1 MSFNEYK
8 TVEKEILDC
17 LQAKELGWRYETGS
31 AITKKYRDGDE
42 AEMLLLPILRERLK
56 ALNPGVLTD
65 EARVDVVIQKLRAE
79 KDNGEWMAWLRGEK
93 TLSFAANEN
102 AQNIRLV
109 DFSNPGANDFLCTN
123 QPWIQGAQRRRPDIL
138 LYLNGVPIVDIE
150 AKTASYGY
158 VDWAEGAK
166 QCERYD
172 REIAPLYYSNAFC
185 VGVNEILMKYGTP
198 GQKLQNWQ
206 VWRDPSPHTHI
217 NAAQHGE
224 MKLTLYGMFDRA
236 NLLDILANFIVFE
249 SESGRQTKKVARYQQ
264 FRAANKIVER
274 ALQLTQ
280 PREKRRGI
288 VWHTQGSGKSL
299 TMIFAAR
306 KLWNHPALSQPTVVI
321 VVDREQLEDQMKGDL
336 SRTGT
341 ENVAVA
347 NSIRDLQKR
356 LAADERGVILTIV
369 NKFERMPTAI
379 STRANIIVLADE
391 AHRSQYGDLGIF
403 MRSALP
409 QASLFGLTG
418 TPLELD
424 DRNTAKEFGQE
435 LGPDRFERYMDKY
448 SIGDAIKD
456 GATKELRY
464 QVRLTD
470 WTVNGADLDIKFEQL
485 FKDNTKEE
493 RKKLLGEARLDA
505 ILKHPKRLAQ
515 VADDIAAHFTQH
527 VRPNGFKAM
536 VVCRDK
542 EACALYKAAL
552 DTRLGEAASKVVI
565 SEDLSRDPI
574 IVQAH
579 YLGDDER
586 KWIEGF
592 KKPTP
597 QSEEEKA
604 KPDAK
609 YRQTEIFIVC
619 DKLTTGFDAPILQ
632 TMYLD
637 RGLKNHSLLQAIAR
651 VNRPYTELKQFGV
664 VFDYF
669 GVFENLNEALNY
681 DQSELGEIAFPFTQL
696 RGRFEEKIEEL
707 LAFFDGIDRDG
718 SHASLMTALL
728 RIAGNEETQRAFE
741 KRFKEVKVLYETLSP
756 DEALRPYIGSYT
768 WLVKLHMI
776 YRKKFYPREH
786 FEVSDED
793 GARTRELIREHV
805 DVPALNT
812 EFPTYVLDEN
822 YLFKLQSQA
831 PDAKALD
838 IEAMLDAEI
847 RIRLDEDEEMRPLS
861 EKLNRIIEQKR
872 AGTLA
877 GVRLLEELEALANQT
892 VQIVGEAQRPVEQTI
907 AGYVAERLP
916 DVSAEDAQG
925 VANALLEAARTTC
938 SKGWFTFE
946 DAEKT
951 LYTAFVDTLFGK
963 FKALNL
969 HKTPE
974 GEKNFAERV
983 VKLLKKVRFEG
994 EGGTKTSDTEAI

>member
-1 MSFNEYK
+1 M
-8 TVEKEILDC
+8 
-17 LQAKELGWRYETGS
+17 GWRYETGS
-31 AITKKYRDGDE
+31 AITKNYRGGDE
-42 AEMLLLPILRERLK
+42 SEMLLLPILRTRLK
-56 ALNPGVLTD
+56 SLNPTVLTD
-65 EARVDVVIQKLRAE
+65 DARVDVVVQKLRALR
-79 KDNGEWMAWLRGEK
+79 DNAEWLAWMRGEK
-93 TLSFAANEN
+93 TLSFAIGENE
-102 AQNIRLV
+102 QTIHLV
-109 DFSNPGANDFLCTN
+109 DYANPDANVFLCTN

-198 GQKLQNWQ
+198 GQKLQHWQ
-206 VWRDPSPHTHI
+206 IWRDPSPHTHI
-217 NAAQHGE
+217 SETLHGT

-249 SESGRQTKKVARYQQ
+249 SENGRLIKKVARYQQ
-264 FRAANKIVER
+264 FRAANKIVGR
-274 ALQLTQ
+274 ALQLDS

-306 KLWNHPALSQPTVVI
+306 KLWNHPDLHQPTVII

-336 SRTGT
+336 SRSGT

-347 NSIRDLQKR
+347 HSIADLRAR
-356 LAADERGVILTIV
+356 LRADERGVILTIV
-369 NKFERMPTAI
+369 NKFDRMEAAI
-379 STRANIIVLADE
+379 SDRANIIVLADE

-424 DRNTAKEFGQE
+424 DRNTAKEFGREVQ
-435 LGPDRFERYMDKY
+435 PDQFERYMDKY
-448 SIGDAIKD
+448 SIGDAIRD

-470 WTVNGADLDIKFEQL
+470 WTVNGADLDLKFEQL
-485 FKDNTKEE
+485 FKDNSEQE

-515 VADDIAAHFTQH
+515 TSADIATHFVQH

-552 DTRLGEAASKVVI
+552 DVHLGADASKVVI
-565 SEDLSRDPI
+565 SADLSRDSAA
-574 IVQAH
+574 VQAH

-592 KKPTP
+592 KKPVP
-597 QSEEEKA
+597 QDDAERA

-651 VNRPYTELKQFGV
+651 VNRPYNELKEYGL

-669 GVFENLNEALNY
+669 GVFEDLNEALNY
-681 DQSELGEIAFPFTQL
+681 DQSELGDIAFPFSQL
-696 RGRFEEKIEEL
+696 RERFALDMEEL
-707 LAFFDGIDRDG
+707 LDLFEGIARDG
-718 SHASLMTALL
+718 SHASLMNALL
-728 RIAGNEETQRAFE
+728 RISHVEETQRAFE
-741 KRFKEVKVLYETLSP
+741 KRFKAIKVLYETLSP
-756 DEALRPYIGSYT
+756 DEFLRPYVESYT

-776 YRKKFYPREH
+776 YRKKFYPKEH
-786 FEVSDED
+786 FEVSEAD

-805 DVPALNT
+805 DVPDLNT
-812 EFPTYVLDEN
+812 AFPTYVLDEH
-822 YLFKLQSQA
+822 YLVKLQDLK

-847 RIRLDEDEEMRPLS
+847 RIRLDEDEDVRPLS
-861 EKLNRIIEQKR
+861 EKLNSIIERKR

-877 GVRLLEELEALANQT
+877 GVRLLEELEALATAT
-892 VQIVGEAQRPVEQTI
+892 VRLVGEAQRPVEQTI
-907 AGYVAERLP
+907 AGYVIERLP
-916 DVSAEDAQG
+916 AAVPATARRIAETL
-925 VANALLEAARTTC
+925 VAKARATG
-938 SKGWFTFE
+938 SKDWFTYE
-946 DAEKT
+946 NEEKA
-951 LYTAFVDTLFGK
+951 LYAALVDTLFDE
-963 FKALNL
+963 FKALDL
-969 HKTPE
+969 HKTPT

-983 VKLLKKVRFEG
+983 VKLLKKVRFAG
-994 EGGTKTSDTEAI
+994 ENQSGETDVA